1 MPRSKRSKA
10 QVEHSKKL
18 HEASC
23 EEAKTSAELA
33 NLAQNRVDMRSAAL
47 TRASNAP
54 PPLSRHY
61 RPHNTCGC
69 DGCRAKSPGDADPIT
84 KTILARDLRTQ
95 GAIAA
100 ELNAH
105 GVEGAYVNG
114 KPVFLKILRRLAD
127 DELVAKGAYKLTEA
141 VEKTTGSTQ
150 GQVRMLV

>member
-1 MPRSKRSKA
+1 
-10 QVEHSKKL
+10 
-18 HEASC
+18 
-23 EEAKTSAELA
+23 
-33 NLAQNRVDMRSAAL
+33 
-47 TRASNAP
+47 
-54 PPLSRHY
+54 
-61 RPHNTCGC
+61 
-69 DGCRAKSPGDADPIT
+69 
-84 KTILARDLRTQ
+84 LARDLRTQ

>member
-1 MPRSKRSKA
+1 M
-10 QVEHSKKL
+10 
-18 HEASC
+18 
-23 EEAKTSAELA
+23 EEAKIHAELA
-33 NLAQNRVDMRSAAL
+33 NLAQSRVDMRSATL
-47 TRASNAP
+47 TGVFSAP

-69 DGCRAKSPGDADPIT
+69 EGCRAKSPEDAVPIT

-100 ELNAH
+100 ELDAH

-127 DELVAKGAYKLTEA
+127 DELVAKGAYKLTEP
-141 VEKTTGSTQ
+141 VEMATGSTQ
-150 GQVRMLV
+150 GKVRLLV